1 MSIIIKQPIREN
13 GISVDINVGGG
24 SNEMS
29 AVKGAIDG
37 AVSGVDVN
45 YRTRGFILSVYIFPL
60 SGAFINGNR
69 INGQFEV
76 QQGLNEILEDLIE
89 KPDDTK
95 GRNLNPE
102 PRNIKGAPR
111 ILTKHNPTENL
122 EE

>member
-13 GISVDINVGGG
+13 GISVDINVSGGN
-24 SNEMS
+24 NEIR
-29 AVKGAIDG
+29 KIKDAIDS
-37 AVSGVDVN
+37 AISGVNVN
-45 YRTRGFILSVYIFPL
+45 YKSQGFVLSVYIFPL
-60 SGAFINGNR
+60 NGAFINGTR
-69 INGQFEV
+69 IGGQFEV
-76 QQGLNEILEDLIE
+76 QQGLNEVLGDMIE